1 MPIDNKETPMEKA
14 MAVRP
19 EQASDLANLNSYLE
33 KGWTLKAMC
42 ATDKVCLVILEYG
55 EKSDAHET
63 ISS

>member
-1 MPIDNKETPMEKA
+1 MEKA